1 MTHVCF
7 GDIGD
12 AGGAFGGGDA
22 AYGVLQDDADGSKQN
37 TSGSKSK
44 SMWLLGTWLEIC
56 GTQLPAQFSPWL
68 MNSDTGMKQE
78 QGSLQVMGT
87 SNQGPLGCQSVSP
100 WSRSL

>member
-44 SMWLLGTWLEIC
+44 SM
-56 GTQLPAQFSPWL
+56 
-68 MNSDTGMKQE
+68 
-78 QGSLQVMGT
+78 
-87 SNQGPLGCQSVSP
+87 
-100 WSRSL
+100 